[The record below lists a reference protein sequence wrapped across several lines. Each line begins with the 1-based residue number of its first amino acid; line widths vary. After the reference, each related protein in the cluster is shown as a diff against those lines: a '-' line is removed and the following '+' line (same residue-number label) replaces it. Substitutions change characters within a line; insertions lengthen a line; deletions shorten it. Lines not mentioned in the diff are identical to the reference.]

1 VKHALLYIPSR
12 YNYLSKNI
20 TKALLKKRARMALTK
35 AQIVDEIHPYMFWDS
50 KKKTF
55 DVVEPS
61 WKLCKKPLR
70 PAKIL

>member
-1 VKHALLYIPSR
+1 MTLAK
-12 YNYLSKNI
+12 
-20 TKALLKKRARMALTK
+20 T
-35 AQIVDEIHPYMFWDS
+35 QIVDEIHPYMFWDS

-70 PAKIL
+70 PAKI

>member
-1 VKHALLYIPSR
+1 M
-12 YNYLSKNI
+12 
-20 TKALLKKRARMALTK
+20 TLTK
-35 AQIVDEIHPYMFWDS
+35 AQIVDDVHQYMFWDS